1 MVLKVQRYNSST
13 EHTGGL
19 FFINGVFECF
29 TLEDEYREVKVKGE
43 TRIPNGVYE
52 VTLRNEGGM
61 NAKYDS
67 RYDFHKGMLWVRD
80 IPNFKYVLIHIG
92 NEPSDTE
99 GCLLLGSTADKD
111 KAFVGGSAIA
121 YSEAYKKIVKAF
133 ENNEKVYIVYE

>member
-1 MVLKVQRYNSST
+1 
-13 EHTGGL
+13 
-19 FFINGVFECF
+19 
-29 TLEDEYREVKVKGE
+29 
-43 TRIPNGVYE
+43 
-52 VTLRNEGGM
+52 M